1 MKNHSKEQ
9 NPEKSINMKIFS
21 NLQVGKC
28 KTAAALLTHPF
39 GQSSRDQIMS
49 SVGDTGKNS
58 NSQFPGGNDNW
69 YNRVDSTC

>member
-1 MKNHSKEQ
+1 MKV
-9 NPEKSINMKIFS
+9 FS

-39 GQSSRDQIMS
+39 GKSSRDQIMS

-58 NSQFPGGNDNW
+58 NS
-69 YNRVDSTC
+69 